1 MDDLF
6 EPDHFRFQTKRLS
19 EAGATLCRAKR
30 SSMRAPDEE
39 KEKQKQKQK
48 QKQRRP
54 TDEISEMIHC
64 LKQKEL

>member
-6 EPDHFRFQTKRLS
+6 GPDHFRFQTNRLS

-39 KEKQKQKQK
+39 KEKQNRNSGDQPMKSVK
-48 QKQRRP
+48 
-54 TDEISEMIHC
+54 
-64 LKQKEL
+64 